1 MVTVLAVRGD
11 GGGAAAVP
19 GSGLASVVTMVPT
32 IKVKVPRLS
41 GGRRRRL
48 ASVSPPPIEA
58 LGADG
63 GPRRVSGEV
72 ADVGE
77 R

>member
-1 MVTVLAVRGD
+1 
-11 GGGAAAVP
+11 
-19 GSGLASVVTMVPT
+19 
-32 IKVKVPRLS
+32 LS

>member
-41 GGRRRRL
+41 GGRRR
-48 ASVSPPPIEA
+48 
-58 LGADG
+58 
-63 GPRRVSGEV
+63 
-72 ADVGE
+72 
-77 R
+77 